1 MKYFFAFQEEQGI
14 SPKQVSFIA
23 ALFKSADTNE
33 TDKESSDGKENKSDS
48 EKDSPKHDD
57 FLFALFIA
65 QEPDPQ
71 LLPNEAGN
79 GSSNQLSSNA
89 TSLLLTARGERENRG
104 NTDG

>member
-1 MKYFFAFQEEQGI
+1 M
-14 SPKQVSFIA
+14 SFIA